1 MFIQRLIN
9 EGSTPMLE
17 QMLQFSA
24 QRHQLLA
31 EDIVNVDTPG
41 YQTKDLSLV
50 KFQRML
56 SERASR
62 RASAGPGAVSFE
74 DIRSEV
80 EHPTSLLFH
89 DGNNRSMEQL
99 MGDFAKNAMMHQLA
113 IELLRKQYGQ
123 LDMALK
129 DKVG

>member
-1 MFIQRLIN
+1 MFIQRMIN
-9 EGSTPMLE
+9 EGSTPILE

-24 QRHQLLA
+24 QRHQVLA

-41 YQTKDLSLV
+41 FKQKDLSLV
-50 KFQRML
+50 KFQSML
-56 SERASR
+56 RDRATR
-62 RASAGPGAVSFE
+62 RLSAAPGSVSFD
-74 DIRSEV
+74 DIQSEV
-80 EHPTSLLFH
+80 EHPQSLLFH